1 MDDVLTLSRPEVRPR
16 PRDVV
21 PAVVVGLLLAALLTL
36 TAFTLRTPDTVG
48 LTVQNPLAWR
58 TEVAVRS
65 ASSSGWTG
73 LGAVAR
79 DGQLEF
85 LQMPDQGADWI
96 IRYSYAGQSEEV
108 EVSRQ
113 QLEADGWVVSVPQ
126 DLGERLRDAGVAET
140 TGSSAG

>member
-1 MDDVLTLSRPEVRPR
+1 MDDVLTLSRPEIRPR
-16 PRDVV
+16 PRDIV
-21 PAVVVGLLLAALLTL
+21 PAIVVGLLLAGLLAL
-36 TAFTLRTPDTVG
+36 TALTLRTPDTVS

-58 TEVAVRS
+58 AEVEVRPS
-65 ASSSGWTG
+65 DSSSWTG

-79 DGQLEF
+79 DGRLEF
-85 LQMPDQGADWI
+85 LQAPDQGGDWI

-113 QLEADGWVVSVPQ
+113 QLEADGWVVVVPEG
-126 DLGERLRDAGVAET
+126 LGERLRDAGVAET